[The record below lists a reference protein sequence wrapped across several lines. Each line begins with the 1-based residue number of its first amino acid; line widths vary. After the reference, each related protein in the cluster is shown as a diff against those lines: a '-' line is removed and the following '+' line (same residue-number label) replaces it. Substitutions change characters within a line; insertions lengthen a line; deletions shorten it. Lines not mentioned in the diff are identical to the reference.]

1 MTVAAMSTSSPS
13 PGQGHLE
20 AEGVRKHFA
29 GVVAVDDLTLE
40 VRPGELV
47 GLIGPN
53 GAGKTTFFNCV
64 TGFSAPSRGR
74 IRLDGVD
81 VTSWSPA
88 AHARAGMVRTFQQ
101 AKVFRH
107 LSVREN
113 LLLGR
118 HRHYGASGLQ
128 AALHTPRARAAER
141 AAAAS
146 VERVAERCHL
156 TGVLDAPVAEVPYGT
171 RRMVE
176 VARALASEPAILML
190 DEPAAGMDSA
200 ESASFGELLREVSDE
215 TGSILLI
222 EHDVPLVLTVC
233 HRIYVLDFGRLIAT
247 GTPEA
252 IRADERVRA
261 AYFGSTVGAGG
272 G

>member
-13 PGQGHLE
+13 TGQGHLV
-20 AEGVRKHFA
+20 AEGIRKQFT

-40 VRPGELV
+40 VRPGEIV

-53 GAGKTTFFNCV
+53 GAGKTTFFDCV
-64 TGFSAPSRGR
+64 TGFSALNGGR
-74 IRLDGVD
+74 VRLDGVD
-81 VTSWSPA
+81 VTTWSPTA
-88 AHARAGMVRTFQQ
+88 RARAGMARTFQQ
-101 AKVFRH
+101 AKMFRH

-118 HRHYGASGLQ
+118 HRHYRASSVQ
-128 AALHTPRARAAER
+128 AALQTPRARAAER
-141 AAAAS
+141 AAATS

-156 TGVLDAPVAEVPYGT
+156 AGVLDAPVAALPYGAQ
-171 RRMVE
+171 RMVE
-176 VARALASEPAILML
+176 VARALASEPAILLL

-222 EHDVPLVLTVC
+222 EHDVPLVLTIC
-233 HRIYVLDFGRLIAT
+233 HRIYVLDFGRLIAS

-252 IRADERVRA
+252 IRADERVRE
-261 AYFGSTVGAGG
+261 AYFGSMAGAGG